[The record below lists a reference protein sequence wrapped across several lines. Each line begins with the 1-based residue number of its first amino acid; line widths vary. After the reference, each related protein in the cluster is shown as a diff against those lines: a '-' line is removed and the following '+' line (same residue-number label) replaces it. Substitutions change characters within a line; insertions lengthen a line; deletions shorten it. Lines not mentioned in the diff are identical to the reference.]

1 MQHRII
7 LACLSMLVLAGC
19 DVPKDPESTSDRV
32 RHATFR
38 VGILPGNAEA
48 ERQDRVIVALLAEA
62 LPAQP
67 AFRAEDA
74 HLLFHALQNGEL
86 DLVIGGLPAST
97 PFTDK
102 AGLSREAGPLFRP
115 GESDKRVLAVRQG
128 ENAFLME
135 VNRAIHRHREKGGT

>member
-19 DVPKDPESTSDRV
+19 DVPKDPENTSDRV
-32 RHATFR
+32 RHGTLQ
-38 VGILPGNAEA
+38 VGILPGNAQA
-48 ERQDRVIVALLAEA
+48 ERQDRLIVAVLAEA
-62 LPAQP
+62 LLTQP
-67 AFRAEDA
+67 KFRAEDA
-74 HLLFHALQNGEL
+74 HLLFQALEDGEL

-97 PFTDK
+97 PFTAE

-115 GESDKRVLAVRQG
+115 GDSEKRVLAVRQG

-135 VNRAIHRHREKGGT
+135 VNRAIHGHQEAGGT